1 MNQWDD
7 GGDIDDPQ
15 ELSGRAETSV
25 KYFMGDVLSYIMD
38 TILMEY
44 HLIIMTLSINLMLE
58 IFRNT
63 NVTFL
68 FFFNIILIFIFLG
81 RSCDSKNIS
90 HKLNVGLINVE
101 KILCINPYFPSIR
114 FVLDNPSTLLSYL
127 IVF

>member
-68 FFFNIILIFIFLG
+68 FFF
-81 RSCDSKNIS
+81 
-90 HKLNVGLINVE
+90 
-101 KILCINPYFPSIR
+101 
-114 FVLDNPSTLLSYL
+114 
-127 IVF
+127 